1 MGVNNIVVIG
11 AGSMG
16 SGITQ
21 VAAASGIAVKMM
33 DIDPTQ
39 LVKAQATI
47 RHSMDILY
55 SKGRLT
61 DEQRAGIER
70 IETTVVLSDAADAE
84 IVIEAATEILEVKER
99 ILADLD
105 SITDPEVI
113 LATNT
118 SSISITR
125 LAAAT
130 NRPDKVVGMH
140 FFNPVPLMNLV
151 EIIRGLA
158 TSDETTDSVVEL
170 SKVLG
175 KTPVVATDSPGFISN
190 RILCPMLNEAVY
202 ALMEGVGTP
211 QTIDQVMK
219 LGMNHPMGP
228 LELCDLVGID
238 VLLHVMEVLHH
249 DLGDD
254 KYRPCPLLRNMV
266 AAGYLGR
273 KTGKGFYEYS

>member
-55 SKGRLT
+55 SKGQLT

-84 IVIEAATEILEVKER
+84 IVIEATTEILEVKER

-105 SITDPEVI
+105 SI
-113 LATNT
+113 LAKKRVDSLT
-118 SSISITR
+118 SR
-125 LAAAT
+125 L
-130 NRPDKVVGMH
+130 
-140 FFNPVPLMNLV
+140 
-151 EIIRGLA
+151 
-158 TSDETTDSVVEL
+158 
-170 SKVLG
+170 
-175 KTPVVATDSPGFISN
+175 
-190 RILCPMLNEAVY
+190 
-202 ALMEGVGTP
+202 
-211 QTIDQVMK
+211 
-219 LGMNHPMGP
+219 
-228 LELCDLVGID
+228 
-238 VLLHVMEVLHH
+238 
-249 DLGDD
+249 
-254 KYRPCPLLRNMV
+254 
-266 AAGYLGR
+266 
-273 KTGKGFYEYS
+273 